1 MLIAVGCRRG
11 DRVRS
16 PEAQYRAVEGEFLA
30 GELSR
35 AERDAAQGYQRF
47 GVEQPWWGGRFRLE
61 WAKVLIYEGKNGEAL
76 PLLEQLPPVGLGVEA
91 EVRRLTLL
99 TIAEVRLGHVAE
111 GEAALAAAEKECPE
125 GPLRAEVESTKG
137 SLAIETGN
145 LDEAERWFQKALAGA
160 RAHGNE
166 VLQTYTLM
174 NLGVV
179 ALQEEHYE
187 DALARFG
194 DASKLARKLGAN
206 LVLEKSL
213 GNVGWVY
220 YKLGDFERAVTNLD
234 ASRRQGALLGSAI
247 DQVRSLNNLGLCE
260 YRLGDVGAARR
271 YYEQSLGLAET
282 MQNQEEMLDA
292 HVNLGFLLLRA
303 KDVAGA
309 AGHVREAK
317 RIATVRKNRRAML
330 EPMLV
335 DALLTR
341 AQGDE
346 TGATT
351 ELLQLERVAGEVPS
365 LRWEAESA
373 LAHGYAEGGRSG
385 EADVWFRRSIATFQA
400 ARSSLQQVESTLP
413 FLENGSDLYTGYA
426 EFLIG
431 QGRTAEALQVVDESR
446 AEALADG
453 LHMVGGSD
461 AGRSSSNAKV
471 AVGERVIAARLKATV
486 LVYLLRPGQSYVW
499 VIRKDREAF
508 YRLAG
513 RETILPLIDEQR
525 RAILASKDLLGQQGS
540 AGGALYDLLVKPAEA
555 MLGHESRV
563 FLVGDE
569 GLDRLNFETLIRS
582 GHYWIEDVQITNAK
596 SLRLLGAQANRGRR
610 EGERRML
617 LIGNPVYRSDQY
629 GELPQAG
636 EEMAKVAGHFD
647 GLHRTV
653 LEGAAA
659 SPGAYEASQPGGYAY
674 VHFVAHATASENSPL
689 DSAVVLSQDV
699 GDAGQYKLYA
709 RDILRQKLKA
719 ELVTLSACY
728 GSGEREYL
736 GEGLVGLAWAFLRAG
751 SHEVIGA
758 MWEVSDASTPELM
771 DQMYG
776 ELEQG
781 KRADAALRDAKLAM
795 LHSSGVFRKPLYW
808 APFQLYAG
816 D

>member
-1 MLIAVGCRRG
+1 MLVVAGCRRG
-11 DRVRS
+11 AAVGG

-30 GELSR
+30 GELSQ

-47 GVEQPWWGGRFRLE
+47 GEEQPLWGGRFRLE

-76 PLLEQLPPVGLGVEA
+76 PLLEQAPPVALGVEA

-111 GEAALAAAEKECPE
+111 AEAALAAAEKECPA

-137 SLAIETGN
+137 SLAIETGD
-145 LDEAERWFQKALAGA
+145 LDEAELWFQKALVGA
-160 RAHGNE
+160 RAQGNE

-179 ALQEEHYE
+179 ALQEEHYD

-194 DASKLARKLGAN
+194 EASKLARKLGAN

-234 ASRRQGALLGSAI
+234 ASRQQGALLGSAI

-271 YYEQSLGLAET
+271 YYEQSLALAEG

-309 AGHVREAK
+309 AGQVREAK
-317 RIATVRKNRRAML
+317 RIAAVRKNRRAML

-335 DALLTR
+335 DALLRR

-346 TGATT
+346 GGARS
-351 ELLQLERVAGEVPS
+351 ELLELERVAGEVPS

-373 LAHGYAEGGRSG
+373 LAHGYAGSGRNG
-385 EADVWFRRSIATFQA
+385 DADVWFRRSIGTFQG
-400 ARSSLQQVESTLP
+400 ARSKLQQVESTLP

-431 QGRTAEALQVVDESR
+431 QGRTAAALQVVDESR

-453 LHMVGGSD
+453 LHMG
-461 AGRSSSNAKV
+461 AGQERDHSMANARMGV
-471 AVGERVIAARLKATV
+471 EERGIAARLKATV
-486 LVYLLRPGQSYVW
+486 LVYLLRPGESYVW
-499 VIRKDREAF
+499 VIRKDKEAF

-513 RETILPLIDEQR
+513 SERILPLIDAQR
-525 RAILASKDLLGQQGS
+525 RAILASKDLLAQRDS
-540 AGGALYDLLVKPAEA
+540 AGGALYDLLVKPAA
-555 MLGHESRV
+555 AALGQETRL
-563 FLVGDE
+563 FLVGDA
-569 GLDRLNFETLIRS
+569 GLDRLNFETLIHD

-596 SLRLLGAQANRGRR
+596 SLRLLAAQ
-610 EGERRML
+610 GERRVRVGEGRML
-617 LIGNPVYRSDQY
+617 LIGNPVYRLDQY

-647 GLHRTV
+647 GGHRTV

-659 SPGAYEASQPGGYAY
+659 SPEAYKASQPGGYAY

-689 DSAVVLSQDV
+689 DSAVVLSQDAN
-699 GDAGQYKLYA
+699 DAAQYKLYA
-709 RDILRQKLKA
+709 REILRQKLNA

-795 LHSSGVFRKPLYW
+795 LQTSGVFRKPLYW